1 MVELRTRLFVS
12 VSNKIQQYKRIVPNK
27 NRLTLTFCNQYV
39 QEGMSFNI
47 KCRTVEKKMRD

>member
-1 MVELRTRLFVS
+1 MVELRTRVFVLYQTKY
-12 VSNKIQQYKRIVPNK
+12 NNIREFVPNK